1 MRYSFKLFIAVASIL
16 VLTAASLGLAA
27 CSGPSLTRYEETV
40 SSMGTFITVTLYAGT
55 EQAAQ
60 DAIAAAFERIRQI
73 ETAAS
78 IFDENAE
85 AYRLNQQGSI
95 NNPSQDL
102 RTLVELSIE
111 YGELTGGYFDITVQP
126 VLELWEAGL
135 WQESPDIQQQRVTE
149 ALRLTGYE
157 RIMIEQ
163 NSISLPETGM
173 KITLGGIAKGYAA
186 NEALKVL
193 AGIGIEHALVNAGGD
208 ISTLGSKPDGSA
220 WVVELANPD
229 DTTQRVASFLLS
241 GYSIATSGNYERYFD
256 SAKKAHHLL
265 NPHTGYSSS
274 ECISVTIITAS
285 GALSD
290 TLATAVFVMG
300 PAEGLDFINN
310 TPGVEGLIIDND
322 RVIHRSSGLAQ
333 FESSND

>member
-1 MRYSFKLFIAVASIL
+1 MAVAGML
-16 VLTAASLGLAA
+16 VLIFASLGLATCA
-27 CSGPSLTRYEETV
+27 SPSLTRYEETL
-40 SSMGTFITVTLYAGT
+40 SSMGTFITVTLYAQSEDT
-55 EQAAQ
+55 ARE
-60 DAIAAAFERIRQI
+60 AIATAFERIRQI
-73 ETAAS
+73 EAAAS

-85 AYRLNQQGSI
+85 TYRLNQQGMI

-102 RTLVELSIE
+102 RTLIELSIE

-135 WQESPDIQQQRVTE
+135 WQESPDIQQQRVAE
-149 ALRLTGYE
+149 ALKLTGYE
-157 RIMIEQ
+157 RILVEQ
-163 NSISLPETGM
+163 NSISLPVSGM

-186 NEALKVL
+186 DEAIKVL
-193 AGIGIEHALVNAGGD
+193 GELGIEHALVNAGGD
-208 ISTLGSKPDGSA
+208 ISALGSKPDGSG
-220 WVVELANPD
+220 WIVELANPD
-229 DTTQRVASFLLS
+229 NTAQRVASFVLS
-241 GYSIATSGNYERYFD
+241 DYSVATSGNYERYFD
-256 SAKKAHHLL
+256 PEKKAHHLL

-274 ECISVTIITAS
+274 ECISVTVITAS

-310 TPGVEGLIIDND
+310 TLGVEGLIIDND

-333 FESSND
+333 FEASSD

>member
-1 MRYSFKLFIAVASIL
+1 MRYGFKLFMAVAGML
-16 VLTAASLGLAA
+16 VLIFASLGLATCA
-27 CSGPSLTRYEETV
+27 SPSLTRYEETL
-40 SSMGTFITVTLYAGT
+40 SSMGTFITVTLYAQSEDT
-55 EQAAQ
+55 ARE
-60 DAIAAAFERIRQI
+60 AIATAFERIRQI
-73 ETAAS
+73 EAAAS

-85 AYRLNQQGSI
+85 TYRLNQQGMI

-102 RTLVELSIE
+102 RTLIELSIE

-135 WQESPDIQQQRVTE
+135 WQESPDIQQQRVAE
-149 ALRLTGYE
+149 ALKLTGYE
-157 RIMIEQ
+157 RILVEQ
-163 NSISLPETGM
+163 NSISLPVSGM

-186 NEALKVL
+186 DEAIKVL
-193 AGIGIEHALVNAGGD
+193 GELGIEHALVNAGGD
-208 ISTLGSKPDGSA
+208 ISALGSKPDGSG
-220 WVVELANPD
+220 WIVELANPD
-229 DTTQRVASFLLS
+229 NTAQRVASFVLS
-241 GYSIATSGNYERYFD
+241 DYSVATSGNYERYFD
-256 SAKKAHHLL
+256 PEKKAHHLL

-274 ECISVTIITAS
+274 ECISVTVITAS

-310 TPGVEGLIIDND
+310 TLGVEGLIIDND

-333 FESSND
+333 FEASSD